1 MAGEWL
7 KRLTT
12 ERDKPR
18 ELHTAEEIRA
28 EVQRR
33 VDEKLAELGDDA
45 AVEIQPPYRYAE
57 PDPLGHNWAMHSFT
71 GDPEYFKLIG
81 LEVVNVQ
88 AIWNLA

>member
-57 PDPLGHNWAMHSFT
+57 LDPLGHNWAMHSFT

>member
-7 KRLTT
+7 RRLTT
-12 ERDKPR
+12 ERDRPR

-33 VDEKLAELGDDA
+33 VNEKLAELGDNA
-45 AVEIQPPYRYAE
+45 TLEIQLPYRYAE
-57 PDPLGHNWAMHSFT
+57 PDPLGHNWAMRTFS
-71 GDPEYFKLIG
+71 GDREYFKLVG